1 MKSKKGIKGLNKI
14 LAGCYLDG
22 TGCHVG
28 QSLKGWN
35 LAVDWG
41 HGAAAVACRGGGGS
55 WPTGCPSG
63 LGSCHGSGGSCGS
76 LQVVVLTSTSVATT
90 LSIGEPS

>member
-28 QSLKGWN
+28 QSLKGWH

-41 HGAAAVACRGGGGS
+41 HGAAAVGCRGGCGS
-55 WPTGCPSG
+55 WPSGPSG